1 MNTSRHDDLMQRAEQ
16 AIATAKRLEQQ
27 GSIPKAS
34 RMSMLSI
41 ILTGIGFLISLAV
54 ILIVFVAIFL

>member
-1 MNTSRHDDLMQRAEQ
+1 MNTPCHDDLMQRAEQ